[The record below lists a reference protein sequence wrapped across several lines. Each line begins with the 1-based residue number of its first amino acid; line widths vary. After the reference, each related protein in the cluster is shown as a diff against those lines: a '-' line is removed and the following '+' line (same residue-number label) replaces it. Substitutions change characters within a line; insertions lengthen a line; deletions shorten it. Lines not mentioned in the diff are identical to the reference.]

1 MSIGLF
7 LIFFAA
13 CSATAATGSLFPT
26 GTWYEKLRKP
36 IWTPP
41 NWAFPIAWT
50 LLYIVLSFVGMR
62 AALAPNGQTAL
73 ALWALQGSLATLWT
87 PVFFGLKK
95 MGTAF
100 FIMASLWV
108 TVFSMMIFFSLVE
121 TFLGVLLIPYL
132 LWVSYAA
139 ALNYTVWKMNP
150 NETPRDLTG

>member
-26 GTWYEKLRKP
+26 GAWYEKLRKP

-50 LLYIVLSFVGMR
+50 LLYIILSFVGMR

-95 MGTAF
+95 NGNRIF
-100 FIMASLWV
+100 HYGLSLGHGIQHDDFLFVSRDFSWNASNPLPV
-108 TVFSMMIFFSLVE
+108 LGFVCCGFKLYSLE
-121 TFLGVLLIPYL
+121 
-132 LWVSYAA
+132 
-139 ALNYTVWKMNP
+139 
-150 NETPRDLTG
+150 NESE